1 MGLTFPL
8 GCSLYIWIDFRRRG
22 GSWDY
27 LALCSDSEEDLR
39 GKVRRFIEECRRRD
53 LKVIAGKS
61 NVMV

>member
-1 MGLTFPL
+1 MGGSL
-8 GCSLYIWIDFRRRG
+8 GSIVGG

-39 GKVRRFIEECRRRD
+39 GKVRRFIEVFRRRD